1 MSRCRNAPISVR
13 LRAIKSR
20 VLGEKSDMRRCGL
33 VVVAVIAAL
42 ALGACGKSS
51 KQDQLAY
58 EACLASAKKDPKIG
72 SAAFATLEQS
82 KITGS
87 TGEEEMRVNI
97 PYELDGK
104 KQTYQCIAQKQPDGT
119 FKAIF

>member
-1 MSRCRNAPISVR
+1 MHR
-13 LRAIKSR
+13 L
-20 VLGEKSDMRRCGL
+20 GL
-33 VVVAVIAAL
+33 VVVACLALL

-58 EACLASAKKDPKIG
+58 EACLAFAKKDAKIAN
-72 SAAFATLEQS
+72 AAFSTLEQS

-104 KQTYQCIAQKQPDGT
+104 KATFQCIAQKQPDGT

>member
-1 MSRCRNAPISVR
+1 MPR
-13 LRAIKSR
+13 LA
-20 VLGEKSDMRRCGL
+20 L
-33 VVVAVIAAL
+33 VAVAGIAAL
-42 ALGACGKSS
+42 ALGACGRSS

-58 EACLASAKKDPKIG
+58 DACLAAAKKDSKIA

-97 PYELDGK
+97 PYELHGK

>member
-1 MSRCRNAPISVR
+1 MLRISM
-13 LRAIKSR
+13 
-20 VLGEKSDMRRCGL
+20 VLFAG
-33 VVVAVIAAL
+33 L

-51 KQDQLAY
+51 GGQDKLAY
-58 EACLASAKKDPKIG
+58 EACLASAKKDAKIA

-87 TGEEEMRVNI
+87 TGEEEIRVNI

-104 KQTYQCIAQKQPDGT
+104 KALFQCIAQKQADGS
-119 FKAIF
+119 FKVVF

>member
-1 MSRCRNAPISVR
+1 MHRFAMVVF
-13 LRAIKSR
+13 A
-20 VLGEKSDMRRCGL
+20 GL
-33 VVVAVIAAL
+33 AFS
-42 ALGACGKSS
+42 ACTKSS
-51 KQDQLAY
+51 AQDKLAY
-58 EACLASAKKDPKIG
+58 EACLASAKKDAKVG
-72 SAAFATLEQS
+72 SALFASLENS

-97 PYELDGK
+97 PYELEGK

>member
-1 MSRCRNAPISVR
+1 MHRFGPVIAAC
-13 LRAIKSR
+13 
-20 VLGEKSDMRRCGL
+20 
-33 VVVAVIAAL
+33 IAAL
-42 ALGACGKSS
+42 ALGACDGSS

-58 EACLASAKKDPKIG
+58 DACLASARKDAKIG
-72 SAAFATLEQS
+72 KAAFATLQQS

-104 KQTYQCIAQKQPDGT
+104 KLTYQCIAQKQPDGT

>member
-1 MSRCRNAPISVR
+1 MDRF
-13 LRAIKSR
+13 
-20 VLGEKSDMRRCGL
+20 
-33 VVVAVIAAL
+33 VILALAAL

-51 KQDQLAY
+51 ASQDQLAY
-58 EACLASAKKDPKIG
+58 EACLASAKKDAKVG
-72 SAAFATLEQS
+72 SAAFATLEKS

-104 KQTYQCIAQKQPDGT
+104 QLVYQCIAQKQPDGT

>member
-1 MSRCRNAPISVR
+1 MHRFGPVI
-13 LRAIKSR
+13 
-20 VLGEKSDMRRCGL
+20 
-33 VVVAVIAAL
+33 VACIAAL
-42 ALGACGKSS
+42 ALGACDKSS

-58 EACLASAKKDPKIG
+58 EACVASAKKDAKIG
-72 SAAFATLEQS
+72 NAAFATLEQC

-104 KQTYQCIAQKQPDGT
+104 KLTYQCIAQKQPDGT

>member
-1 MSRCRNAPISVR
+1 MHRFMM
-13 LRAIKSR
+13 L
-20 VLGEKSDMRRCGL
+20 
-33 VVVAVIAAL
+33 AL
-42 ALGACGKSS
+42 AGAAGLALSACGKSS
-51 KQDQLAY
+51 SSQDQLAY
-58 EACLASAKKDPKIG
+58 EACLASAKKDAKVG

-104 KQTYQCIAQKQPDGT
+104 KQTYQCIAQKQADGT

>member
-1 MSRCRNAPISVR
+1 MSRPWRLAPAISR
-13 LRAIKSR
+13 RSR
-20 VLGEKSDMRRCGL
+20 TSSLTKP
-33 VVVAVIAAL
+33 
-42 ALGACGKSS
+42 AC
-51 KQDQLAY
+51 
-58 EACLASAKKDPKIG
+58 
-72 SAAFATLEQS
+72 ATLEQS